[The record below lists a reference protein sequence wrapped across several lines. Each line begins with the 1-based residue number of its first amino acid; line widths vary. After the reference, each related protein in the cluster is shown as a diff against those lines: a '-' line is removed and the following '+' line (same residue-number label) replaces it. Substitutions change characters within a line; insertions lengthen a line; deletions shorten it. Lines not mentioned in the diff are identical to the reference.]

1 MKSLKEQNN
10 SGAPQA
16 LIYENQKARMDQF
29 DIFAVAP
36 PGLEHFLLTEIRALN
51 FASVTA
57 IPGGIRFKG
66 NWPEVWRA
74 NLELRGATRILVRI
88 GSFMAFHL
96 AQLDKRATKFPW
108 SDTLPPGV
116 SLRVEVTCSKSKI
129 YHDKAAAQRI
139 ENALLSCGYQ
149 IDPKA
154 RISLK
159 IRIDDNRVTLSLDTS
174 GDSLHKRGHKEAV
187 GKAPMRETL
196 ASLFLRQAGYDGT
209 EPVLDPMCG
218 SGTFPIE
225 AAEIA
230 HNLQPGRTR
239 RFAFEQLAGFDAAA
253 FAAMRRPVTLSQT
266 NAPFFGSD
274 RDAGAV
280 RMAKANAERAGLSA
294 VCHFQ
299 NHSLTEARPP
309 DGKPGLIITNP
320 PYGGRI
326 GHKHMLH
333 GLYASLGD
341 TLRRHFPGWRAA
353 IITSEPSL
361 AKSTG
366 LPFKSK
372 SAPVPH
378 GGLKIWLFQTEDL

>member
-1 MKSLKEQNN
+1 
-10 SGAPQA
+10 
-16 LIYENQKARMDQF
+16 MDQLE
-29 DIFAVAP
+29 IFAVAP
-36 PGLEHFLLTEIRALN
+36 PGLEHLLLAEIRALN
-51 FASVTA
+51 FKGVTA
-57 IPGGIRFKG
+57 TQGGISFKG
-66 NWPEVWRA
+66 DWSEVWRA

-108 SDTLPPGV
+108 SNTLPHGTA
-116 SLRVEVTCSKSKI
+116 LKVEVTCTKSKI

-139 ENALLSCGYQ
+139 ENALLSQGY
-149 IDPKA
+149 
-154 RISLK
+154 RISPKPDIAVK

-174 GDSLHKRGHKEAV
+174 GESLHKRGHKEAV

-209 EPVLDPMCG
+209 GPVLDPMCG
-218 SGTFPIE
+218 SGTLPIE

-230 HNLQPGRTR
+230 HNLQPGRSR
-239 RFAFEQLAGFDAAA
+239 SFAFEHLAGFDASALT
-253 FAAMRRPVTLSQT
+253 AMRRTA
-266 NAPFFGSD
+266 APPKGPPQFFGSD
-274 RDAGAV
+274 RDSGAV
-280 RMAKANAERAGLSA
+280 RMATDNAARAGLSEA
-294 VCHFQ
+294 CAFQ
-299 NHSLTEARPP
+299 NHSLSDMQPP
-309 DGKPGLIITNP
+309 PGPPGLVISNP

-326 GHKHMLH
+326 GNKHMLH

-341 TLRRHFPGWRAA
+341 TIRSRFPGWRAA

-366 LPFKSK
+366 LPFKPK

-378 GGLKIWLFQTEDL
+378 GGLKIWLFQTDPL